1 MYPKAQNMRPKTPKL
16 MPRAPKMHP
25 WAPEMDHSRG
35 KIHPWAPKMKS
46 RAPKME
52 PGAPKMKP
60 GTSKLQR
67 RWSKK
72 VKVFVN
78 SPRCAWVLLCSKNN
92 GFHWLN
98 PTQGEGAPPPFD
110 ISTDGLRVR
119 ACLNETDSPDLSVPL
134 MIPLIIRGMFCLLG
148 AISHSLLSCTYCLH
162 TSNGSSTAMFFWWIP
177 TYN

>member
-1 MYPKAQNMRPKTPKL
+1 MANSNHHLYDQKTQSPPLTENGDWGPLDHFNAPLALFVPVCPWDANVSKEIIDVQQCWSTINASARVQLCCFSFGKL
-16 MPRAPKMHP
+16 
-25 WAPEMDHSRG
+25 
-35 KIHPWAPKMKS
+35 
-46 RAPKME
+46 
-52 PGAPKMKP
+52 
-60 GTSKLQR
+60 
-67 RWSKK
+67 
-72 VKVFVN
+72 FC
-78 SPRCAWVLLCSKNN
+78 RCCM
-92 GFHWLN
+92 FLN